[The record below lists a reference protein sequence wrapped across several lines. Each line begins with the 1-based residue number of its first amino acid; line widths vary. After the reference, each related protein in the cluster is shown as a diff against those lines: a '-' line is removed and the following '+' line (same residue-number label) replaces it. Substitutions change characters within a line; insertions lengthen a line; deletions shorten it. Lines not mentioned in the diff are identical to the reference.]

1 MTFIQEQPPARG
13 SKHVAQATILPVAPA
28 VTSLATGSFSQVSA
42 RTTQTQTFSTGR
54 KR

>member
-1 MTFIQEQPPARG
+1 MTASLR
-13 SKHVAQATILPVAPA
+13 HVSQGTIFSAAPA
-28 VTSLATGSFSQVSA
+28 VTSLATGSFSPMTG

>member
-1 MTFIQEQPPARG
+1 MTLIGKQPVPRG
-13 SKHVAQATILPVAPA
+13 LKHVAQATILPDGPA
-28 VTSLATGSFSQVSA
+28 VTSLATGSFSRVSA